1 MMDSDI
7 RAASKGIIETLRE
20 RLAELEQENSW
31 GSIPDTHEELVAIH
45 EFLGRL
51 YTMPPG
57 YASKTLH

>member
-1 MMDSDI
+1 MMDSNI

-31 GSIPDTHEELVAIH
+31 GSIPDTHEEIVAIH
-45 EFLGRL
+45 EFLDKL

-57 YASKTLH
+57 YACKTLH